1 MMEKAVFINGVLA
14 LSNSPI
20 ANEEIEE
27 IYWGMWRKS
36 LKGLFHCIEKDTFS
50 LLTIQNITVM
60 KKIILLLLTFVLIC
74 SQKMYGQV
82 HFFDANVSKYGELEQ
97 VLGDKWDKIDS
108 LIVHGPI
115 NKADFKTIV
124 RCARDGSMRIVN
136 LQYAQIENNKI
147 PDFGFV
153 DRDKSR
159 FGNHLDIR
167 RIILPDNIT
176 EFGEYAFY
184 GLTLETINIPS
195 SLRKLGKN
203 CFDENRWLSVNP
215 LIIPEGVTE
224 IPTQCFQFC
233 YKLKKVVLPSTIKT
247 IGIFAFFDS
256 SVDDMNFPEGLDSI
270 GYLSM
275 HGTRLTEV
283 VLPKTI
289 RTIGYKTFASNFKLK
304 KVVLP
309 EGLTEIPDN
318 LCSSCIELE
327 KIVIPE
333 SVIKINTEAFSACL
347 KLKTNLPP
355 KLKWI
360 GSDAFSSSGLDSI
373 VFPAT
378 MEYIGKEAFQ
388 DLTKLKKIYSMSP
401 IPPVCYYNTMVNFG
415 DGPFGGS
422 TPSDIP
428 VYVPIGS
435 GEKYRE
441 AFGWNYFTNII
452 ETDKFPTG
460 IVSPKMSNN
469 ELCKVYGKDNELVIE
484 IPNLLSSP
492 IHYSIYSI
500 DGTMIEQGNLI
511 KSYTLR
517 MPAKGVYIVRVGN
530 TTHKISM

>member
-1 MMEKAVFINGVLA
+1 
-14 LSNSPI
+14 
-20 ANEEIEE
+20 
-27 IYWGMWRKS
+27 
-36 LKGLFHCIEKDTFS
+36 
-50 LLTIQNITVM
+50 M
-60 KKIILLLLTFVLIC
+60 KRILLFLLPFVLSY

-97 VLGDKWDKIDS
+97 VLGDKWDKFDS

-124 RCARDGSMRIVN
+124 RCATDGSMQIVN

-147 PDFGFV
+147 PNSGFV
-153 DRDKSR
+153 DWGWQKP
-159 FGNHLDIR
+159 GYHLGIR

-176 EFGEYAFY
+176 EFGEFAFY

-441 AFGWNYFTNII
+441 AFGWNYFTKII

-460 IVSPKMSNN
+460 IVLPKMGNN
-469 ELCKVYGKDNELVIE
+469 ELCKVYGKGNELVIE

-500 DGTMIEQGNLI
+500 EGTMIEQGNLI

-530 TTHKISM
+530 TTHKIFM

>member
-1 MMEKAVFINGVLA
+1 MMKRFYYLFVF
-14 LSNSPI
+14 LSFI
-20 ANEEIEE
+20 
-27 IYWGMWRKS
+27 
-36 LKGLFHCIEKDTFS
+36 LFS
-50 LLTIQNITVM
+50 
-60 KKIILLLLTFVLIC
+60 
-74 SQKMYGQV
+74 SQKVYGQAS
-82 HFFDANVSKYGELEQ
+82 FFDAHVSKYGELEQ
-97 VLGDKWDKIDS
+97 VLGDKWDKFDS

-124 RCARDGSMRIVN
+124 RCATDGSMQVVN

-147 PDFGFV
+147 PNSGFV
-153 DRDKSR
+153 DWGWQKP
-159 FGNHLDIR
+159 GYHLGIR

-176 EFGEYAFY
+176 EFGEFAFY

-224 IPTQCFQFC
+224 IPTQCFETC

-289 RTIGYKTFASNFKLK
+289 RTIGNEAFADNVKLK
-304 KVVLP
+304 RVVLP
-309 EGLTEIPDN
+309 EGLTEIPDK
-318 LCSSCIELE
+318 LFSECIELE
-327 KIVIPE
+327 QTVIPE
-333 SVIKINTEAFSACL
+333 SVTKINKGAFDSCL

-360 GSDAFSSSGLDSI
+360 GDGAFSSCSLDSI

-378 MEYIGKEAFQ
+378 MEYIGKEAFK
-388 DLTKLKKIYSMSP
+388 DLKKLKKIYSMSP

-415 DGPFGGS
+415 DGPFDGA

-460 IVSPKMSNN
+460 IVLPKMGNN
-469 ELCKVYGKDNELVIE
+469 ELCKVYGKGNELVIE

-530 TTHKISM
+530 ATHKIFL

>member
-1 MMEKAVFINGVLA
+1 MLA

-124 RCARDGSMRIVN
+124 RCATDGSMQVVN

-147 PDFGFV
+147 PNSGFV
-153 DRDKSR
+153 DWGWQKP
-159 FGNHLDIR
+159 GYHLGIR

-176 EFGEYAFY
+176 EFGEFAFY

-441 AFGWNYFTNII
+441 AFGWNYFTNIN

-530 TTHKISM
+530 TTHKIFM

>member
-1 MMEKAVFINGVLA
+1 MMKRSYYLFVF
-14 LSNSPI
+14 LSFI
-20 ANEEIEE
+20 
-27 IYWGMWRKS
+27 
-36 LKGLFHCIEKDTFS
+36 LFS
-50 LLTIQNITVM
+50 
-60 KKIILLLLTFVLIC
+60 
-74 SQKMYGQV
+74 SQKVYGQTS
-82 HFFDANVSKYGELEQ
+82 FFDANVSKYGELEQ
-97 VLGDKWDKIDS
+97 VLGDKWDKFDS

-124 RCARDGSMRIVN
+124 RCATDGSMQVVN

-147 PDFGFV
+147 PNSGFV
-153 DRDKSR
+153 DWGWQKP
-159 FGNHLDIR
+159 GYHLGIR

-176 EFGEYAFY
+176 EFGEFAFY

-224 IPTQCFQFC
+224 IPTQCFETC

-289 RTIGYKTFASNFKLK
+289 RTIGNEAFADNVKLK
-304 KVVLP
+304 RVVLP
-309 EGLTEIPDN
+309 EGLTEIPDK
-318 LCSSCIELE
+318 LFSECIELE

-333 SVIKINTEAFSACL
+333 SVTKINTEAFSDCL

-360 GSDAFSSSGLDSI
+360 GDGAFSYCSLDSI

-378 MEYIGKEAFQ
+378 MEYIGKGAFK
-388 DLTKLKKIYSMSP
+388 DLKKLKKIYSMSP
-401 IPPVCYYNTMVNFG
+401 IPPVCYYDPMVNFG
-415 DGPFGGS
+415 DESFGGS

-469 ELCKVYGKDNELVIE
+469 ELCKVYGKGNELVIE

-500 DGTMIEQGNLI
+500 EGTMIEQGNLR
-511 KSYTLR
+511 KSYTLK

-530 TTHKISM
+530 TTHKIFL

>member
-1 MMEKAVFINGVLA
+1 MMKRSYYLFVF
-14 LSNSPI
+14 LSFI
-20 ANEEIEE
+20 
-27 IYWGMWRKS
+27 
-36 LKGLFHCIEKDTFS
+36 LFS
-50 LLTIQNITVM
+50 
-60 KKIILLLLTFVLIC
+60 
-74 SQKMYGQV
+74 SQKVYGQAS
-82 HFFDANVSKYGELEQ
+82 FFDANVSKYGELEQ
-97 VLGDKWDKIDS
+97 VLGDKWDKFDS

-124 RCARDGSMRIVN
+124 RCATDGSMQVVN

-147 PDFGFV
+147 PNSGFV
-153 DRDKSR
+153 DWGWQKP
-159 FGNHLDIR
+159 GYHLGIR

-176 EFGEYAFY
+176 EFGEFAFY

-224 IPTQCFQFC
+224 IPTQCFESC

-289 RTIGYKTFASNFKLK
+289 RTIGNEAFADNVKLK
-304 KVVLP
+304 RVVLP
-309 EGLTEIPDN
+309 EGLTEIPDK
-318 LCSSCIELE
+318 LFSECIELE

-333 SVIKINTEAFSACL
+333 SVTKINTEAFSDCL

-360 GSDAFSSSGLDSI
+360 GDGAFSSCSLDSI

-378 MEYIGKEAFQ
+378 MEYIGKEAFE
-388 DLTKLKKIYSMSP
+388 DLEKLKKIYSMSP
-401 IPPVCYYNTMVNFG
+401 IPPVCYYDPMVNFG
-415 DGPFGGS
+415 DESFGGS

-469 ELCKVYGKDNELVIE
+469 ELCKVYGKGNELVIE

-500 DGTMIEQGNLI
+500 EGTMIEQGNLI
-511 KSYTLR
+511 KSYTLK

-530 TTHKISM
+530 ATHKIFL

>member
-1 MMEKAVFINGVLA
+1 
-14 LSNSPI
+14 
-20 ANEEIEE
+20 
-27 IYWGMWRKS
+27 
-36 LKGLFHCIEKDTFS
+36 
-50 LLTIQNITVM
+50 M
-60 KKIILLLLTFVLIC
+60 KRIILFLLPFVLIC
-74 SQKMYGQV
+74 SQKMWGQV
-82 HFFDANVSKYGELEQ
+82 NFFDAHVSKYGELEQ

-124 RCARDGSMRIVN
+124 RCARDGSMQVVN

-147 PDFGFV
+147 PNSGFV
-153 DRDKSR
+153 DWGWQKP
-159 FGNHLDIR
+159 GYHLGIR

-176 EFGEYAFY
+176 EFGEFAFY

-289 RTIGYKTFASNFKLK
+289 KKIGFEAFGSNSKLK
-304 KVVLP
+304 RVVLP
-309 EGLTEIPDN
+309 EGLTEIPDKF
-318 LCSSCIELE
+318 CCSCIELE
-327 KIVIPE
+327 QTVIPE
-333 SVIKINTEAFSACL
+333 SVTKINKEAFEGCL

-360 GSDAFSSSGLDSI
+360 GDGAFSSCSLDSI

-378 MEYIGKEAFQ
+378 MEYIGKEAFE
-388 DLTKLKKIYSMSP
+388 DLEKLKKIYSMSP
-401 IPPVCYYNTMVNFG
+401 IPPVCYYDPMVNFG
-415 DGPFGGS
+415 DESFGGS

-460 IVSPKMSNN
+460 IVSPKMGKN
-469 ELCKVYGKDNELVIE
+469 EQCRVYGKDNELVIE

-530 TTHKISM
+530 ATHKIFL

>member
-1 MMEKAVFINGVLA
+1 MLA

-124 RCARDGSMRIVN
+124 RCATDGSMQVVN

-147 PDFGFV
+147 PNSGFV
-153 DRDKSR
+153 DWGWQKP
-159 FGNHLDIR
+159 GYHLGIR

-176 EFGEYAFY
+176 EFGEFAFY

-275 HGTRLTEV
+275 HGTQLTEV

-500 DGTMIEQGNLI
+500 EGTMIEQGNLI

>member
-1 MMEKAVFINGVLA
+1 MMKRFYYLFVF
-14 LSNSPI
+14 LSFI
-20 ANEEIEE
+20 
-27 IYWGMWRKS
+27 
-36 LKGLFHCIEKDTFS
+36 LFS
-50 LLTIQNITVM
+50 
-60 KKIILLLLTFVLIC
+60 
-74 SQKMYGQV
+74 SQKVYGQAS
-82 HFFDANVSKYGELEQ
+82 FFDAHVSKYGELEQ
-97 VLGDKWDKIDS
+97 VLGDKWDKFDS

-124 RCARDGSMRIVN
+124 RCATDGSMQVVN

-147 PDFGFV
+147 PNSGFV
-153 DRDKSR
+153 DWGWQKP
-159 FGNHLDIR
+159 GYHLGIR

-176 EFGEYAFY
+176 EFGEFAFY

>member
-1 MMEKAVFINGVLA
+1 
-14 LSNSPI
+14 
-20 ANEEIEE
+20 
-27 IYWGMWRKS
+27 
-36 LKGLFHCIEKDTFS
+36 
-50 LLTIQNITVM
+50 M
-60 KKIILLLLTFVLIC
+60 KRILLFLLPFVLSY

-97 VLGDKWDKIDS
+97 VLGDKWDKFDS

-176 EFGEYAFY
+176 EFGKYAFY

-460 IVSPKMSNN
+460 IVSPKMGKN
-469 ELCKVYGKDNELVIE
+469 EQCRVYGKDNELVIE

-530 TTHKISM
+530 TTHKIFM

>member
-1 MMEKAVFINGVLA
+1 
-14 LSNSPI
+14 
-20 ANEEIEE
+20 
-27 IYWGMWRKS
+27 
-36 LKGLFHCIEKDTFS
+36 
-50 LLTIQNITVM
+50 M
-60 KKIILLLLTFVLIC
+60 KRILLFLLPFVLSY

-97 VLGDKWDKIDS
+97 VLGDKWDKFDS

-124 RCARDGSMRIVN
+124 RCATDGSMQVVN

-147 PDFGFV
+147 PNSGFV
-153 DRDKSR
+153 DWGWQKP
-159 FGNHLDIR
+159 GYHLGIR

-176 EFGEYAFY
+176 EFGEFAFY

-500 DGTMIEQGNLI
+500 EGTMIEQGNLR

>member
-1 MMEKAVFINGVLA
+1 MMKRFYYLFVF
-14 LSNSPI
+14 LSFI
-20 ANEEIEE
+20 
-27 IYWGMWRKS
+27 
-36 LKGLFHCIEKDTFS
+36 LFS
-50 LLTIQNITVM
+50 
-60 KKIILLLLTFVLIC
+60 
-74 SQKMYGQV
+74 SQKVYGQAS
-82 HFFDANVSKYGELEQ
+82 FFDAHVSKYGELEQ

-500 DGTMIEQGNLI
+500 EGTMIEQGNLI

>member
-124 RCARDGSMRIVN
+124 RCATDGSMQVVN

-147 PDFGFV
+147 PNSGFV
-153 DRDKSR
+153 DWGWQKP
-159 FGNHLDIR
+159 GYHLGIR

-176 EFGEYAFY
+176 EFGEFAFY

>member
-1 MMEKAVFINGVLA
+1 MLA

-124 RCARDGSMRIVN
+124 RCATDGSMQVVN

-147 PDFGFV
+147 PNSGFV
-153 DRDKSR
+153 DWGWQKP
-159 FGNHLDIR
+159 GYHLGIR

-176 EFGEYAFY
+176 EFGEFAFY
-184 GLTLETINIPS
+184 GLTLETINISS

-500 DGTMIEQGNLI
+500 EGTMIEQGNLI

>member
-1 MMEKAVFINGVLA
+1 
-14 LSNSPI
+14 
-20 ANEEIEE
+20 
-27 IYWGMWRKS
+27 
-36 LKGLFHCIEKDTFS
+36 
-50 LLTIQNITVM
+50 M
-60 KKIILLLLTFVLIC
+60 KRILLFLLPFVLSY

-97 VLGDKWDKIDS
+97 VLGDKWDKFDS

-124 RCARDGSMRIVN
+124 RCATDGSMQVVN

-147 PDFGFV
+147 PNSGFV
-153 DRDKSR
+153 DWGWQKP
-159 FGNHLDIR
+159 GYHLGIR

-176 EFGEYAFY
+176 EFGEFAFY

-441 AFGWNYFTNII
+441 AFGWNYFTKII

-460 IVSPKMSNN
+460 IVLPKMGNN
-469 ELCKVYGKDNELVIE
+469 ELCKVYGKGNELVIE

-500 DGTMIEQGNLI
+500 EGTMIEQGNLI

-530 TTHKISM
+530 TTHKIFM

>member
-1 MMEKAVFINGVLA
+1 
-14 LSNSPI
+14 
-20 ANEEIEE
+20 
-27 IYWGMWRKS
+27 
-36 LKGLFHCIEKDTFS
+36 
-50 LLTIQNITVM
+50 M
-60 KKIILLLLTFVLIC
+60 KRILLFLLPFVLSY

-97 VLGDKWDKIDS
+97 VLGDKWDKFDS

-124 RCARDGSMRIVN
+124 RCATDGSMQVVN

-147 PDFGFV
+147 PNSGFV
-153 DRDKSR
+153 DWGWQKP
-159 FGNHLDIR
+159 GYHLGIR

-176 EFGEYAFY
+176 EFGEFAFY

-195 SLRKLGKN
+195 SLRKLGNN

-441 AFGWNYFTNII
+441 AFGWNYFTKII

-460 IVSPKMSNN
+460 IVLPKMGNN
-469 ELCKVYGKDNELVIE
+469 ELCKVYGKGNELVIE

-530 TTHKISM
+530 TTHKIFM

>member
-1 MMEKAVFINGVLA
+1 
-14 LSNSPI
+14 
-20 ANEEIEE
+20 
-27 IYWGMWRKS
+27 
-36 LKGLFHCIEKDTFS
+36 
-50 LLTIQNITVM
+50 M
-60 KKIILLLLTFVLIC
+60 KRILLFLLPFVLSY
-74 SQKMYGQV
+74 SQKMWGQV
-82 HFFDANVSKYGELEQ
+82 NFFDAHVSKYGELEQ
-97 VLGDKWDKIDS
+97 VLGDKWDKFDS

-176 EFGEYAFY
+176 EFGKYAFY

-247 IGIFAFFDS
+247 IGILAFFDS
-256 SVDDMNFPEGLDSI
+256 LVDDMNFPEGLDSI

-500 DGTMIEQGNLI
+500 EGTMIEQGNLI

>member
-1 MMEKAVFINGVLA
+1 MMKRFYFLFVF
-14 LSNSPI
+14 LSFI
-20 ANEEIEE
+20 
-27 IYWGMWRKS
+27 
-36 LKGLFHCIEKDTFS
+36 LFS
-50 LLTIQNITVM
+50 
-60 KKIILLLLTFVLIC
+60 
-74 SQKMYGQV
+74 SQKVYGQAS
-82 HFFDANVSKYGELEQ
+82 FFDANVSKYGELEQ
-97 VLGDKWDKIDS
+97 VLGDKWDKFDS

-124 RCARDGSMRIVN
+124 RCATDGSMQVVN

-147 PDFGFV
+147 PNSGFV
-153 DRDKSR
+153 DWGWQKP
-159 FGNHLDIR
+159 GYHLGIR

-176 EFGEYAFY
+176 EFGEFAFY

-500 DGTMIEQGNLI
+500 EGTMIEQGNLI

>member
-1 MMEKAVFINGVLA
+1 
-14 LSNSPI
+14 
-20 ANEEIEE
+20 
-27 IYWGMWRKS
+27 
-36 LKGLFHCIEKDTFS
+36 
-50 LLTIQNITVM
+50 M

-124 RCARDGSMRIVN
+124 RCATDGSMQVVN

-147 PDFGFV
+147 PNSGFV
-153 DRDKSR
+153 DWGWQKP
-159 FGNHLDIR
+159 GYHLGIR

-176 EFGEYAFY
+176 EFGEFAFY

>member
-1 MMEKAVFINGVLA
+1 MKRFYYLFVF
-14 LSNSPI
+14 LSFI
-20 ANEEIEE
+20 
-27 IYWGMWRKS
+27 
-36 LKGLFHCIEKDTFS
+36 LFS
-50 LLTIQNITVM
+50 
-60 KKIILLLLTFVLIC
+60 
-74 SQKMYGQV
+74 SQKVYGQAS
-82 HFFDANVSKYGELEQ
+82 FFDAHVSKYGELEQ
-97 VLGDKWDKIDS
+97 VLGDKWDKFDS

-195 SLRKLGKN
+195 SLRKLGNN

-441 AFGWNYFTNII
+441 AFGWNYFTKII

-460 IVSPKMSNN
+460 IVLPKMGNN
-469 ELCKVYGKDNELVIE
+469 ELCKVYGKGNELVIE

-500 DGTMIEQGNLI
+500 EGTMIEQGNLI

-530 TTHKISM
+530 TTHKIFM

>member
-1 MMEKAVFINGVLA
+1 M
-14 LSNSPI
+14 
-20 ANEEIEE
+20 
-27 IYWGMWRKS
+27 
-36 LKGLFHCIEKDTFS
+36 
-50 LLTIQNITVM
+50 
-60 KKIILLLLTFVLIC
+60 
-74 SQKMYGQV
+74 
-82 HFFDANVSKYGELEQ
+82 
-97 VLGDKWDKIDS
+97 
-108 LIVHGPI
+108 
-115 NKADFKTIV
+115 
-124 RCARDGSMRIVN
+124 
-136 LQYAQIENNKI
+136 
-147 PDFGFV
+147 
-153 DRDKSR
+153 
-159 FGNHLDIR
+159 
-167 RIILPDNIT
+167 
-176 EFGEYAFY
+176 
-184 GLTLETINIPS
+184 
-195 SLRKLGKN
+195 
-203 CFDENRWLSVNP
+203 NP

-224 IPTQCFQFC
+224 IPTQCFESC

-289 RTIGYKTFASNFKLK
+289 RTIGNEAFADNVKLK
-304 KVVLP
+304 RVVLP
-309 EGLTEIPDN
+309 EGLTEIPDK
-318 LCSSCIELE
+318 LFSSCIELE

-333 SVIKINTEAFSACL
+333 SVTKINTEAFSACL

-401 IPPVCYYNTMVNFG
+401 IPPVCYYDTMVNFG
-415 DGPFGGS
+415 DGPFGGG

-460 IVSPKMSNN
+460 IVSPKMGNN
-469 ELCKVYGKDNELVIE
+469 ELCKVYGKGNELVIE

-500 DGTMIEQGNLI
+500 EGTMIEQGNLR
-511 KSYTLR
+511 KSYTLK
-517 MPAKGVYIVRVGN
+517 MPAKEFTLYVLEILHIKYLCKCTIIRSRN
-530 TTHKISM
+530 

>member
-1 MMEKAVFINGVLA
+1 MLA

-97 VLGDKWDKIDS
+97 VLGDKWDKFDS

-124 RCARDGSMRIVN
+124 RCATDGSMQVVN

-147 PDFGFV
+147 PNSGFV
-153 DRDKSR
+153 DWGWQKP
-159 FGNHLDIR
+159 GYHLGIR

-176 EFGEYAFY
+176 EFGEFAFY

-247 IGIFAFFDS
+247 IGILAFFDS
-256 SVDDMNFPEGLDSI
+256 LVDDMNFPEGLDSI

-469 ELCKVYGKDNELVIE
+469 ELCKVYGKGNELVIE

-500 DGTMIEQGNLI
+500 EGTMIEQGNLI

>member
-1 MMEKAVFINGVLA
+1 
-14 LSNSPI
+14 
-20 ANEEIEE
+20 
-27 IYWGMWRKS
+27 
-36 LKGLFHCIEKDTFS
+36 
-50 LLTIQNITVM
+50 M
-60 KKIILLLLTFVLIC
+60 KRILLFLLPFVLSY

-97 VLGDKWDKIDS
+97 VLGDKWDKFDS

-124 RCARDGSMRIVN
+124 RCATDGSMQVVN

-147 PDFGFV
+147 PNSGFV
-153 DRDKSR
+153 DWGWQKP
-159 FGNHLDIR
+159 GYHLGIR

-176 EFGEYAFY
+176 EFGEFAFY

-195 SLRKLGKN
+195 SLRKLGNN

-441 AFGWNYFTNII
+441 AFGWNYFTKII

-460 IVSPKMSNN
+460 IVLPKMGNN
-469 ELCKVYGKDNELVIE
+469 ELCKVYGKGNELVIE

-500 DGTMIEQGNLI
+500 EGTMIEQGNLI

-530 TTHKISM
+530 TTHKIFM

>member
-124 RCARDGSMRIVN
+124 RCATDGSMQVVN

-147 PDFGFV
+147 PNSGFV
-153 DRDKSR
+153 DWGWQKP
-159 FGNHLDIR
+159 GYHLGIR

-176 EFGEYAFY
+176 EFGEFAFY

-469 ELCKVYGKDNELVIE
+469 ELCKVYGKGNELVIE

-500 DGTMIEQGNLI
+500 EGTMIEQGNLI

>member
-1 MMEKAVFINGVLA
+1 
-14 LSNSPI
+14 
-20 ANEEIEE
+20 
-27 IYWGMWRKS
+27 
-36 LKGLFHCIEKDTFS
+36 
-50 LLTIQNITVM
+50 M
-60 KKIILLLLTFVLIC
+60 KRILLFLLPFVLSY

-97 VLGDKWDKIDS
+97 VLGDKWDKFDS

-124 RCARDGSMRIVN
+124 RCATDGSMQVVN

-147 PDFGFV
+147 PNSGFV
-153 DRDKSR
+153 DWGWQKP
-159 FGNHLDIR
+159 GYHLGIR

-176 EFGEYAFY
+176 EFGEFAFY

-289 RTIGYKTFASNFKLK
+289 RTIGYKTFASNPKLK

-441 AFGWNYFTNII
+441 AFGWNYFTKII

-460 IVSPKMSNN
+460 IVLPKMGNN
-469 ELCKVYGKDNELVIE
+469 ELCKVYGKGNELVIE

-530 TTHKISM
+530 TTHKIFM

>member
-1 MMEKAVFINGVLA
+1 MMKRFYYLFVF
-14 LSNSPI
+14 LS
-20 ANEEIEE
+20 
-27 IYWGMWRKS
+27 
-36 LKGLFHCIEKDTFS
+36 
-50 LLTIQNITVM
+50 
-60 KKIILLLLTFVLIC
+60 FVLFS
-74 SQKMYGQV
+74 SQKVYGQAS
-82 HFFDANVSKYGELEQ
+82 FFDAHVSKYGELEQ
-97 VLGDKWDKIDS
+97 VLGDKWDKFDS

-124 RCARDGSMRIVN
+124 RCATDGSMQVVN

-147 PDFGFV
+147 PNSGFV
-153 DRDKSR
+153 DWGWQKP
-159 FGNHLDIR
+159 GYHLGIR

-176 EFGEYAFY
+176 EFGEFAFY

-224 IPTQCFQFC
+224 IPTQCFETC

-289 RTIGYKTFASNFKLK
+289 RTIGNEAFADNVKLK
-304 KVVLP
+304 RVVLP
-309 EGLTEIPDN
+309 EGLTEIPDK
-318 LCSSCIELE
+318 LFSECIELE

-333 SVIKINTEAFSACL
+333 SVTKINTEAFSDCL

-360 GSDAFSSSGLDSI
+360 GDGAFSYCSLDSI

-378 MEYIGKEAFQ
+378 MEYIGKGAFK
-388 DLTKLKKIYSMSP
+388 DLKKLKKIYSMSP
-401 IPPVCYYNTMVNFG
+401 IPPVCYYDPMVNFG
-415 DGPFGGS
+415 DESFGGS

-469 ELCKVYGKDNELVIE
+469 ELFKVYGKGNELVIE

-500 DGTMIEQGNLI
+500 DGTMIEQGNLR
-511 KSYTLR
+511 KSYTLK
-517 MPAKGVYIVRVGN
+517 MPVKGVYIVRVGN
-530 TTHKISM
+530 TTHKIFM

>member
-1 MMEKAVFINGVLA
+1 
-14 LSNSPI
+14 
-20 ANEEIEE
+20 
-27 IYWGMWRKS
+27 
-36 LKGLFHCIEKDTFS
+36 
-50 LLTIQNITVM
+50 M
-60 KKIILLLLTFVLIC
+60 KRIILLLLSLVFAY
-74 SQKMYGQV
+74 SQKMWGQV
-82 HFFDANVSKYGELEQ
+82 NFFDAHVSKYGELEQ
-97 VLGDKWDKIDS
+97 VLGEKWDKIDS

-124 RCARDGSMRIVN
+124 RCATDGSMQVVN

-147 PDFGFV
+147 PNSGFV
-153 DRDKSR
+153 DWGWQKP
-159 FGNHLDIR
+159 GYHLGIR

-176 EFGEYAFY
+176 EFGEFAFY

-224 IPTQCFQFC
+224 IPTQCFESC

-289 RTIGYKTFASNFKLK
+289 RTIGNEAFADNVKLK
-304 KVVLP
+304 RVVLP
-309 EGLTEIPDN
+309 EGLTEIPDK
-318 LCSSCIELE
+318 LFSECIELE

-333 SVIKINTEAFSACL
+333 SVTKINTEAFSDCL

-360 GSDAFSSSGLDSI
+360 GDGAFSSCSLDSI

-378 MEYIGKEAFQ
+378 MEYIGKEAFE
-388 DLTKLKKIYSMSP
+388 DLEKLKKIYSMSP
-401 IPPVCYYNTMVNFG
+401 IPPVCYYDPMVNFG
-415 DGPFGGS
+415 DESFGGS

-460 IVSPKMSNN
+460 IVLPKMGNN
-469 ELCKVYGKDNELVIE
+469 ELCKVYGKGNELVIE

-500 DGTMIEQGNLI
+500 EGTMIEQGNLI

-530 TTHKISM
+530 TTHKIFM